1 MSRQSG
7 VVRWLKFNA
16 VGSLGILVQLGILAA
31 LTWGAAVDYLL
42 ATALAVEAAIIHNF
56 FWHERFTWRDRW
68 SAGGSLGR
76 FLRFN
81 LTTGAFSIL
90 GNVVLMKVFTGILDI
105 PYLLANG
112 LSITTCSLVNFL
124 VSDRF
129 VFASAKGRSAI

>member
-56 FWHERFTWRDRW
+56 FWHEHFTWRDRW

-81 LTTGAFSIL
+81 LTTGAFSIF